1 MVLAWLGVKGDLI
14 DGVLWRTTVESG
26 FRELA
31 PVLAVVV
38 PRPLLASLDFDFF

>member
-31 PVLAVVV
+31 PVLAVGGA
-38 PRPLLASLDFDFF
+38 PPASRLARF